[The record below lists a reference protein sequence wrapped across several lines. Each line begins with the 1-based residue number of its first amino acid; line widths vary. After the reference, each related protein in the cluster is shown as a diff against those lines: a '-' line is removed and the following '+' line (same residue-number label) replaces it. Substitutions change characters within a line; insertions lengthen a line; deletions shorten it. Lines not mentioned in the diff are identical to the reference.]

1 MCAHPN
7 HQTHRFNQMDLH
19 LQIKCR
25 KGENEPKQEI
35 FQIKQLKSKKN
46 FQKKTK
52 SKELEA
58 K

>member
-1 MCAHPN
+1 
-7 HQTHRFNQMDLH
+7 MDLH